1 MISKFK
7 SITNSKI
14 SWVIVALI
22 AIPFVFW
29 GMGDVFTKGNTN
41 NIAKI
46 NNNTISVTDFITH
59 VNESGLNENL
69 IRENLDKNIF
79 EDLLSQL
86 ISQRLMEMEIESLNL
101 NISDKTLKDKIIS
114 NKNFFDNKNN
124 FSRTKYEKFL
134 LENNISAS
142 QFENNLK
149 SNELQKVLFS
159 YINGGLVIPKFLV
172 DKKFASENRNI
183 EIDFVNLEE
192 NYKTDFNSQELNSFI
207 RENEDKLKK
216 DFINFRYAKL
226 TPQILLD
233 TEEYNDEFFKIIDD
247 IDNKVLNN
255 ENFELIAKQYN
266 LEIKVVNNYYPYDNE
281 FNSVYSKKNNL
292 NQINLIDNN
301 DHYLL
306 FEIDRIVNKLPNN
319 NSDNFLEEIKIS
331 LINQFR
337 FEYNKKLIE
346 DIQNKKL
353 NYEDLKNFSKSNEV
367 ENIQISSITDDN
379 KFSIEAI
386 KLIYALPEKS
396 FVLINDPLNNIYLAY
411 IKEINN
417 SKKINETDYKSYLFK
432 SNSEIRDTLYSSY
445 DIYLSKK
452 YEIKVF
458 QNTIERLKNNFR

>member
-172 DKKFASENRNI
+172 DKKFESENRNI

-216 DFINFRYAKL
+216 DFINFRYAKI

-306 FEIDRIVNKLPNN
+306 FEIDRIVNKLPNI

-367 ENIQISSITDDN
+367 ENI
-379 KFSIEAI
+379 K
-386 KLIYALPEKS
+386 
-396 FVLINDPLNNIYLAY
+396 
-411 IKEINN
+411 
-417 SKKINETDYKSYLFK
+417 
-432 SNSEIRDTLYSSY
+432 
-445 DIYLSKK
+445 
-452 YEIKVF
+452 
-458 QNTIERLKNNFR
+458 

>member
-149 SNELQKVLFS
+149 SNELQRVLFS

-172 DKKFASENRNI
+172 DKKFESENRNI

-281 FNSVYSKKNNL
+281 FESVYSKKNNL

-306 FEIDRIVNKLPNN
+306 FEIDRIVNKLPNI

-417 SKKINETDYKSYLFK
+417 NKKINETDYKSYLFK